1 MTQLDGDGAGKKIIV
16 NVDRDLEDLIPGFM
30 DNRQNDIVTIRNAVE
45 QEDYETVRSL
55 AHCLKGC
62 GAGYGFNEITEIG
75 ATLEQAAKAKDR
87 QKIEEWLNYLA
98 QYLGKV
104 EIVYE

>member
-16 NVDRDLEDLIPGFM
+16 NVDRDLEDLIPRFM

-87 QKIEEWLNYLA
+87 QKIEEWLNCLA
-98 QYLGKV
+98 QYLGKI